1 MRVVK
6 SLILCAAIVALL
18 PSPASAQDK
27 KIHFNLGAGPVFA
40 GGDLG
45 DIFSTGFGPTLGV
58 TFDINPRIAFQFE
71 YSYKWFSIE
80 DYEDSLA
87 GRYSANHDMHMLNY
101 NVVANLNA
109 PESKARFFVVG
120 GLGSYHRSVEITQYV
135 GSGIICD
142 PYFYICGTYP
152 INEVIGSRGGWDFGF
167 NIGGGVGFKIAET
180 AEFYV
185 DFKYHY
191 VAGPEVSATNPLT
204 GQSTSRSATGYYY
217 PITFGFRF

>member
-6 SLILCAAIVALL
+6 SLILSAVFVALL
-18 PSPASAQDK
+18 PGLASAQDR
-27 KIHFNLGAGPVFA
+27 KIHFNIGAGPTFA

-45 DIFSTGFGPTLGV
+45 NIFSTGFGPTLGV
-58 TFDINPRIAFQFE
+58 TFDVTPRIGLQFE
-71 YSYKWFSIE
+71 YSYKWFSVE
-80 DYEDSLA
+80 DYEDAFA
-87 GRYSANHDMHMLNY
+87 GRFSANHNMHVLNY
-101 NVVANLNA
+101 NLIANLNA
-109 PESKARFFVVG
+109 PESKARFYVVAG
-120 GLGSYHRSVEITQYV
+120 AGSYDRTVEITQYV

-152 INEVIGSRGGWDFGF
+152 INEVIGERGGWDFGF

-191 VAGPEVSATNPLT
+191 VSGPEINTT
-204 GQSTSRSATGYYY
+204 GIPTPYTGTKSATGYYY

>member
-6 SLILCAAIVALL
+6 SLILSAAFVALL
-18 PSPASAQDK
+18 PGLASAQDK
-27 KIHFNLGAGPVFA
+27 RVHFNLGAGPAFA

-45 DIFSTGFGPTLGV
+45 NIFSTGFGPTLGV
-58 TFDINPRIAFQFE
+58 TFDVNPRIGIQFE

-80 DYEDSLA
+80 DYEDALS
-87 GRYSANHDMHMLNY
+87 GRFSANHNTHMLNY

-109 PESKARFFVVG
+109 PESKARFYAVG
-120 GLGSYHRSVEITQYV
+120 GLGSYHRTVEITEYV

-142 PYFYICGTYP
+142 PYFYICGSYP

-204 GQSTSRSATGYYY
+204 GQSSSRSATGYYY

>member
-1 MRVVK
+1 
-6 SLILCAAIVALL
+6 
-18 PSPASAQDK
+18 
-27 KIHFNLGAGPVFA
+27 
-40 GGDLG
+40 
-45 DIFSTGFGPTLGV
+45 
-58 TFDINPRIAFQFE
+58 
-71 YSYKWFSIE
+71 
-80 DYEDSLA
+80 
-87 GRYSANHDMHMLNY
+87 
-101 NVVANLNA
+101 
-109 PESKARFFVVG
+109 ARFYVVG
-120 GLGSYHRSVEITQYV
+120 GLGSYNRSVEITQYV

-152 INEVIGSRGGWDFGF
+152 INEVIGERGGWDFGY

-204 GQSTSRSATGYYY
+204 GNTTSRKATGYYY

>member
-6 SLILCAAIVALL
+6 SFILCAVFVALL
-18 PSPASAQDK
+18 PGVASAQDK
-27 KIHFNLGAGPVFA
+27 KIHFNLGAGPTFG

-45 DIFSTGFGPTLGV
+45 DIFSTGFGPTLGI
-58 TFDINPRIAFQFE
+58 TFDITPRIGFQFE

-80 DYEDSLA
+80 DYEDALA
-87 GRYSANHDMHMLNY
+87 GVFSANHNAHFLNY
-101 NVVANLNA
+101 NVVFNLNA
-109 PESKARFFVVG
+109 PESKSRFYIVAG
-120 GLGSYHRSVEITQYV
+120 PGSYQRSVEITEYV

-191 VAGPEVSATNPLT
+191 VAGPEVAPTNPIT
-204 GQSTSRSATGYYY
+204 GTTTSRSATGYYY